1 MRCVA
6 YAHRLPLAYNYMVLY
21 PSVYPY
27 TYVLTLN
34 KYQSR
39 ALLCILRAVFR
50 LAKLHERAAMR
61 VLYSTMWCRT
71 TPVCD
76 MPSEAE
82 YGLRRRLVLHLL
94 SPERRPLKLSAR
106 HGLGQRIGILRS
118 TTRRPRNVLFR
129 RRITANRS
137 RLRRSCKCGTLSP
150 TSRRTR
156 NRRRAPGHSEIR
168 AARVG

>member
-1 MRCVA
+1 MPIAFHSPITTWFCIPL
-6 YAHRLPLAYNYMVLY
+6 YTPILPLD
-21 PSVYPY
+21 
-27 TYVLTLN
+27 VLTLN
-34 KYQSR
+34 KYPSSQIPCIAMYIEGSISLGKASR
-39 ALLCILRAVFR
+39 ACSDACFPQQCGVELPR
-50 LAKLHERAAMR
+50 
-61 VLYSTMWCRT
+61 W
-71 TPVCD
+71 CD

-137 RLRRSCKCGTLSP
+137 RLRRSCGTLSP

-156 NRRRAPGHSEIR
+156 NRRRAPGHSEVR